1 MTSDPRRAAE
11 ELLASYQL
19 DERTDTLALY
29 ATALALD
36 QRYALA
42 LDTWKRVIVFRDGEL
57 EAAREAA
64 RTSTGRKRTAARA
77 TAARAQKQSEQ
88 AAQAIIQLWARVG
101 RVRIRLAPGQQVT
114 VTRDGAAVDPA
125 QDVIVNAGGDELVF
139 TRRDG
144 SVERVAVQ
152 VAAGAFVKIDAPAEP
167 VGPPAVARAPQPRDR
182 DGAGRPAAPVAATP
196 GATAGAAKP
205 GMSVDAAAVSSAKPR
220 SAGAAVAPSATP
232 AAPVATRAD
241 GVKPAAP
248 VDTVSSAKP
257 RSADVAVASA
267 RPAAPGDAAA
277 DDAPA
282 AAPRPAPAAARA
294 VDQPRSL
301 TLSRVGLGLVAG
313 AAIAG
318 GVAGSFGYLASRDFD
333 RSRTA
338 GCSADGR
345 CPFGPAAD
353 LAEQSNHRAR
363 IAQISAA
370 SALALA
376 ATGATLWWVGR
387 RNTHRTVTD
396 VALHVGPIASGG
408 LSSAISGRF

>member
-1 MTSDPRRAAE
+1 MRWLVLGLTVALGRADAWAAPCSAPTPACHLETGTQLLTSDPKRAAE

-29 ATALALD
+29 ATALAFD
-36 QRYALA
+36 HRYALA
-42 LDTWKRVIVFRDGEL
+42 LDTWKRVIVFRDSEL

-64 RTSTGRKRTAARA
+64 RTSTGRKRAAARA

-101 RVRIRLAPGQQVT
+101 RVRVRLAPGQQVA

-152 VAAGAFVKIDAPAEP
+152 IAAGAFVKIDAPAEP
-167 VGPPAVARAPQPRDR
+167 AGPPAVARVPQSRER
-182 DGAGRPAAPVAATP
+182 EAAGKPAAAVA
-196 GATAGAAKP
+196 ATAGAARTGTP
-205 GMSVDAAAVSSAKPR
+205 ADAALVSSAN
-220 SAGAAVAPSATP
+220 
-232 AAPVATRAD
+232 
-241 GVKPAAP
+241 
-248 VDTVSSAKP
+248 
-257 RSADVAVASA
+257 
-267 RPAAPGDAAA
+267 
-277 DDAPA
+277 
-282 AAPRPAPAAARA
+282 
-294 VDQPRSL
+294 PRSL

-313 AAIAG
+313 AVAAG

-353 LAEQSNHRAR
+353 LAQQSNHRAR

-396 VALHVGPIASGG
+396 VALHVGPVEAGG
-408 LSSAISGRF
+408 LSTAISGRF